1 MLPNTGFM
9 FTHALS
15 PNKLR
20 RQPITHCVLTGY
32 FSFLYVLPHCSI
44 VASTAS
50 QLELLGSHNL
60 RILQLIFR
68 EPPRPAIAATSAL
81 AKVAISIN
89 VLLQQFALVN
99 LLQKLATRIS
109 NKQQQHIVFSLVLC
123 GCTLN
128 MPTVQSFFLTVKLSY
143 PLISFRKS
151 FFRVSLGDLFGFLFP
166 YTCSI

>member
-15 PNKLR
+15 P
-20 RQPITHCVLTGY
+20 RQSIIHCVLTGY

-44 VASTAS
+44 LAGTAS

-60 RILQLIFR
+60 RILQFIFR

-89 VLLQQFALVN
+89 VLLQQ
-99 LLQKLATRIS
+99 
-109 NKQQQHIVFSLVLC
+109 
-123 GCTLN
+123 
-128 MPTVQSFFLTVKLSY
+128 
-143 PLISFRKS
+143 
-151 FFRVSLGDLFGFLFP
+151 
-166 YTCSI
+166 